1 VRALTALVLA
11 CICSIALAAQAVP
24 PNGPPGGPWP
34 DAQAFLGL
42 SYEQMLQLRRLQ
54 SALPDELAPLVENQR
69 KIQRAIEQEMQSDAP
84 DPTALGNLMLRSREA
99 ARQVEE
105 LRAGMRRR
113 AVEAL
118 TPEQQAK
125 LEQLR
130 VARSLE
136 LAAHQAINLN
146 LIGENE
152 RPRGPGQ

>member
-1 VRALTALVLA
+1 
-11 CICSIALAAQAVP
+11 
-24 PNGPPGGPWP
+24 
-34 DAQAFLGL
+34 
-42 SYEQMLQLRRLQ
+42 MLQLRRLQ

-130 VARSLE
+130 VAHTLE